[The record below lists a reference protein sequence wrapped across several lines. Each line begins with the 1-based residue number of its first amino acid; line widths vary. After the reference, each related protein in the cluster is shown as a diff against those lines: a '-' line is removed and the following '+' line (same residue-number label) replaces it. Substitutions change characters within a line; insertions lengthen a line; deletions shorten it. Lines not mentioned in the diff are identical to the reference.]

1 MDHAGLLNE
10 FIESGI
16 QCYIIEKQSNKE
28 IDEME
33 RTIKKNYKEY
43 KEIDKSKILRASIEE
58 INELLKQEGFSGEVI
73 LTEGHSPDSI
83 SYVTEDNEAIIGD
96 LTPIEQ
102 IMDDKKSEENWNHI
116 KEKKVSRIYPSH
128 ANIFEI

>member
-1 MDHAGLLNE
+1 
-10 FIESGI
+10 
-16 QCYIIEKQSNKE
+16 
-28 IDEME
+28 ME
-33 RTIKKNYKEY
+33 RTIKKNYKDY

-116 KEKKVSRIYPSH
+116 KEKKVSKIYPSH